1 MCVLW
6 SFKKLCFL
14 WFLEHRK
21 KALTKVS
28 HFFSVSIKKKKKKE
42 KHVHWGA
49 LRELAAVRTTT
60 AIQMENASRS
70 PCCSYRFWLAEGGWA
85 ELGEFGTCTTRVCKV
100 SNLAILMMRNVEWHC
115 DQNQLPRSGTYTCSF
130 FLYSVHST
138 WFLRGPNTRGNKCLS
153 VKESGKQNNKGG
165 RDLKKFFCCPT
176 PNWEELGAS
185 SHSQLFLVHLA
196 LIRCR
201 AGTQHPVALLSLG
214 GVKFYK
220 LADFSF

>member
-28 HFFSVSIKKKKKKE
+28 HFFWVSIKERKRSTFIEGLCVSMQQWKLPRQSRWKM
-42 KHVHWGA
+42 HLGLH
-49 LRELAAVRTTT
+49 AAPIAFDLLKV
-60 AIQMENASRS
+60 
-70 PCCSYRFWLAEGGWA
+70 GGQNL
-85 ELGEFGTCTTRVCKV
+85 E
-100 SNLAILMMRNVEWHC
+100 NLAPAWPESVKLAIWLYYGDEECQIILWPKLT
-115 DQNQLPRSGTYTCSF
+115 LPRPGAYTYSLFLCSV
-130 FLYSVHST
+130 YCT

-165 RDLKKFFCCPT
+165 KDLKKFFCCPT

-185 SHSQLFLVHLA
+185 SYSQLFLVHLA

-201 AGTQHPVALLSLG
+201 AGTQHPVALLWLG

-220 LADFSF
+220 LADFFF